1 MEASRLNLQ
10 QLRYVAEVERV
21 GSISRAAKN
30 LYMGQP
36 NLSKAIKELES
47 EIRVTIFKRTARG
60 VEPTPMGE
68 QFLTLQF
75 ETWLNLLNR
84 PSKKVQYQQM
94 NSIISCFIKL
104 IFEF

>member
-47 EIRVTIFKRTARG
+47 EIRVTIFKRSRSPG
-60 VEPTPMGE
+60 WEI
-68 QFLTLQF
+68 
-75 ETWLNLLNR
+75 R
-84 PSKKVQYQQM
+84 
-94 NSIISCFIKL
+94 
-104 IFEF
+104 